1 MKNITGEGMKLNL
14 TKTIQIPV
22 VGFGTY
28 LINAEEAKNFVFNA
42 LQCGYRHVD
51 TAEGYGNETGVGYA
65 IKKAQNELSLKRGEL
80 FVTTKVWPGNEAW
93 GQTLKTHDLIIQSLD
108 SSLKN
113 LDLDYLDLYLI
124 HAPFAKSK
132 RLEQCNALVE
142 LQKQGKVRA
151 IGVSNYNKTHIEE
164 IISAGLPTPDVNQIE
179 LHPWTQKSELISYLN
194 DNGII
199 PIAYSSLAPL
209 AEWRS
214 KEGQESAKTDE
225 MISKGADTNSP
236 FKSLAKKYNVTE
248 AQILLRWGVQKGY
261 PVLPKSTNQERI
273 RLNMDLFSFEIDQGD
288 MSAIEDMD
296 RGDGIAWASGDPCMV
311 T

>member
-1 MKNITGEGMKLNL
+1 MKLNL

-28 LINAEEAKNFVFNA
+28 LINADEAKNFVFNA

-80 FVTTKVWPGNEAW
+80 FVTSKVWPGNEAW
-93 GQTLKTHDLIIQSLD
+93 GQTLKTHDLIIQSLN

-132 RLEQCNALVE
+132 RLEQWNALVE

-151 IGVSNYNKTHIEE
+151 IGVSNFNKTHIEE
-164 IISAGLPTPDVNQIE
+164 IISAGLPIPDVNQIE
-179 LHPWTQKSELISYLN
+179 LHPWTQKPELISYLN

-214 KEGQESAKTDE
+214 KEVRKR
-225 MISKGADTNSP
+225 KN
-236 FKSLAKKYNVTE
+236 
-248 AQILLRWGVQKGY
+248 R
-261 PVLPKSTNQERI
+261 
-273 RLNMDLFSFEIDQGD
+273 
-288 MSAIEDMD
+288 
-296 RGDGIAWASGDPCMV
+296 
-311 T
+311 

>member
-1 MKNITGEGMKLNL
+1 MG
-14 TKTIQIPV
+14 P
-22 VGFGTY
+22 
-28 LINAEEAKNFVFNA
+28 
-42 LQCGYRHVD
+42 D
-51 TAEGYGNETGVGYA
+51 TEN
-65 IKKAQNELSLKRGEL
+65 
-80 FVTTKVWPGNEAW
+80 
-93 GQTLKTHDLIIQSLD
+93 HDLIIQSLD

-132 RLEQCNALVE
+132 RLEQWDALVE

-164 IISAGLPTPDVNQIE
+164 IISAGLQTPDVNQIE

-214 KEGQESAKTDE
+214 KEGQKSAKTDE

-236 FKSLAKKYNVTE
+236 FKSLAKKIQCYRSSDIPSMGSSKGLSGFT
-248 AQILLRWGVQKGY
+248 QKY
-261 PVLPKSTNQERI
+261 
-273 RLNMDLFSFEIDQGD
+273 
-288 MSAIEDMD
+288 
-296 RGDGIAWASGDPCMV
+296 
-311 T
+311 

>member
-1 MKNITGEGMKLNL
+1 MKNIIGEGMKLNL

-28 LINAEEAKNFVFNA
+28 LINADEAKNFVFNA

-132 RLEQCNALVE
+132 RLEQWNALVE
-142 LQKQGKVRA
+142 L
-151 IGVSNYNKTHIEE
+151 
-164 IISAGLPTPDVNQIE
+164 
-179 LHPWTQKSELISYLN
+179 
-194 DNGII
+194 
-199 PIAYSSLAPL
+199 
-209 AEWRS
+209 
-214 KEGQESAKTDE
+214 
-225 MISKGADTNSP
+225 
-236 FKSLAKKYNVTE
+236 
-248 AQILLRWGVQKGY
+248 
-261 PVLPKSTNQERI
+261 
-273 RLNMDLFSFEIDQGD
+273 
-288 MSAIEDMD
+288 
-296 RGDGIAWASGDPCMV
+296 
-311 T
+311 